1 MKYLLLIALI
11 STSALANDDCL
22 TPTELSGDGTQDH
35 PYQLISGK
43 QLCDITL
50 PSNKHYY
57 PDNTIYAE
65 LKFDNIIPN
74 KSVISASLGFNNHS
88 SAELLGKINA
98 WPLPGEIGSGNWD
111 CSGAPGTQH
120 GASFRYCLLFKSQ
133 FKQTS
138 GVVKYT
144 IHVNDHQSITG
155 AGILGAIILRNGLNN
170 SNYSN

>member
-43 QLCDITL
+43 QLCKITL
-50 PSNKHYY
+50 PSDNHYY

-74 KSVISASLGFNNHS
+74 KSVIAASLGFNNKS
-88 SAELLGKINA
+88 SADLLGKIND
-98 WPLPGEIGSGNWD
+98 WPLPGNWD

-120 GASFRYCLLFKSQ
+120 GASFRYCDIFKSQ

-144 IHVNDHQSITG
+144 IHVNDDQSITG
-155 AGILGAIILRNGLNN
+155 AGILVATIFRHGLNN